1 MLVGALPPA
10 GLLTLLSC
18 SLPTLMGR
26 MVGVNC
32 RVSSPP
38 PPNPPP
44 PPRVPKPF
52 SCHQPSPHLLFRGLG
67 GMQPSRV
74 CVATLSWQRIPVN
87 LPRVKA
93 VTCWDFFSLPPRRSN
108 YYCYY

>member
-1 MLVGALPPA
+1 MLVGVLPPA

-44 PPRVPKPF
+44 RPEF
-52 SCHQPSPHLLFRGLG
+52 PSPSPATSPHHICFLG
-67 GMQPSRV
+67 DWGGCNLAECVLQP
-74 CVATLSWQRIPVN
+74 
-87 LPRVKA
+87 
-93 VTCWDFFSLPPRRSN
+93 
-108 YYCYY
+108 